1 MCIKDRGPGNDDDG
15 GMSTATMTT
24 SAPTCLPPAAR
35 APVQSVFLPKEHG
48 SWSLVLEPLALGLL
62 VAPSWAGGALAG
74 AVLAGFF
81 ARRPL
86 KAAHA
91 PVPSVRRHEARATVV
106 MWSALVVAGL
116 FEAGVLG
123 GWSGLWPLLPAAWL
137 GAVFVW
143 FEAQGESRA
152 AAAEAAGCAAFAL
165 VPAAVATLAGR
176 PVATALM
183 LAVVALARSVPTV
196 LVVRTCLRLAKGSE
210 AERFLPLLASAV
222 AFGALGVIGAEG
234 PGLAVVLG
242 AILLGRALWLL
253 GPWRPAWPAR
263 RIGQMEAALGLLY
276 VVLLA
281 VRWPPA

>member
-1 MCIKDRGPGNDDDG
+1 
-15 GMSTATMTT
+15 MSTATMNA
-24 SAPTCLPPAAR
+24 SAPTCLPRATV
-35 APVQSVFLPKEHG
+35 APVPSVFLPKEHG
-48 SWSLVLEPLALGLL
+48 SWSLALEPLALGLL
-62 VAPSWAGGALAG
+62 IAPSWAGGALAG

-86 KAAHA
+86 KTACDAMSSPRRIAARGTL
-91 PVPSVRRHEARATVV
+91 VLWV
-106 MWSALVVAGL
+106 ALAAVGLGEAGL
-116 FEAGVLG
+116 LAG
-123 GWSGLWPLLPAAWL
+123 WTALWPLLPAAVL

-152 AAAEAAGCAAFAL
+152 AAAEVAGCAAFAL